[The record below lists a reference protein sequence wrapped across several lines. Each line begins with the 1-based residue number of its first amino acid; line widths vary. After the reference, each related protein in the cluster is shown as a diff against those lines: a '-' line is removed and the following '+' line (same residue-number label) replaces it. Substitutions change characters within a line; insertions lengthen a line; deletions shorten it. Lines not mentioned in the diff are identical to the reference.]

1 MKLGAVSACAIGLL
15 SASPALA
22 ATGNVI
28 FNGTIAPTCTLVV
41 NSNGTITASTD
52 LQSLSSHNAGGSA
65 GSVALVTTGGV
76 VLSVDPV
83 TTTSVPAADTTTT
96 TWTPTYLA
104 TGAHTIS
111 ETGSS
116 TSLAAPGASA
126 VSVHLGGTKGGSDR
140 FAAGA
145 YQVTVTV
152 RCE

>member
-1 MKLGAVSACAIGLL
+1 
-15 SASPALA
+15 
-22 ATGNVI
+22 
-28 FNGTIAPTCTLVV
+28 
-41 NSNGTITASTD
+41 
-52 LQSLSSHNAGGSA
+52 
-65 GSVALVTTGGV
+65 

-104 TGAHTIS
+104 TGAHSIA

-116 TSLAAPGASA
+116 TNLAAPGASA
-126 VSVHLGGTKGGSDR
+126 VSVHLGGVKGGSDR
-140 FAAGA
+140 FAAGS